1 MITSTMVGVMVAY
14 AVGTVFGAVMV
25 YRANRKTEVEII
37 EYTID
42 MMIQSKFIK
51 TKINANSEV
60 VLMSYDSEEEDEEES
75 EV

>member
-1 MITSTMVGVMVAY
+1 MITSTMIGVMVAY

-42 MMIQSKFIK
+42 MMIQNKFIK
-51 TKINANSEV
+51 TKVNSDQQV
-60 VLMSYDSEEEDEEES
+60 VLCEYDSE
-75 EV
+75 